1 MSVYTLEKDIFKL
14 LKIENPI
21 FTPNLITNMATEN
34 KKQAWLL
41 SDSSNVFTTFKLR
54 TVSDCQYLTDW
65 QNATGVLE
73 PFEKQWLAL
82 VRQDLLK
89 SWNVWNEEELKMQA
103 VSSIMRAAHLEIPQR
118 IRTFYERP
126 MTGTLLDIPLNVNC
140 DCFVATPDEGGKPTK
155 PYFFFQEFKRTKG
168 DKNDPEAQMLIAML
182 LAQNINNDQK
192 PIYGAWLQGRIW
204 NFNILNE
211 KEYCTGK
218 AYDATDETQLFQVV
232 YILQKLKNLILER

>member
-1 MSVYTLEKDIFKL
+1 
-14 LKIENPI
+14 
-21 FTPNLITNMATEN
+21 MATDN

-41 SDSSNVFTTFKLR
+41 SDSSNVLTTFKLKSI
-54 TVSDCQYLTDW
+54 SDCKHLTDW
-65 QNATGVLE
+65 QNATGQLA

-82 VRQDLLK
+82 VRRDLLK

-103 VSSIMRAAHLEIPQR
+103 VSSIMRAADLEVPQQ

-126 MTGTLLDIPLNVNC
+126 MTGTLLDISLNVNC
-140 DCFVATPDEGGKPTK
+140 DCFVGTPDEGGKPVN

-182 LAQNINNDQK
+182 LAQKINNDQK

-204 NFNILNE
+204 NFTILNE

-218 AYDATDETQLFQVV
+218 AYDVTDEPQMNQVIF
-232 YILQKLKNLILER
+232 ILQKLKTLILAR